1 MSSLARKHRKGPLN
15 MDIKFKKLST
25 FRLLNIEELSGRICT
40 VNPIKET
47 QLEIDQLWPFWKQ

>member
-1 MSSLARKHRKGPLN
+1 MSSSLARKRRIGPLN

-25 FRLLNIEELSGRICT
+25 FRLLNIESGGRICT